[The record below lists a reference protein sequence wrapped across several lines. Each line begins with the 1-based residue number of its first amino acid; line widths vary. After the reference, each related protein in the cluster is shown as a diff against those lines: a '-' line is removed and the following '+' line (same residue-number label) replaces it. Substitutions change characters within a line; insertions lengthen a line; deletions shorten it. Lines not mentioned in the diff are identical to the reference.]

1 VAPQRITI
9 TTSCNDDDKE
19 ADGSNEEYVAAAEH
33 DFKRQARQPKENFEK
48 LLEAACPNHVY
59 HIKHKLKECTM
70 MKNFMTSGT
79 ISKGKKPEGDPGGK
93 GPPPFPRV
101 PSMDRVPDHI

>member
-1 VAPQRITI
+1 
-9 TTSCNDDDKE
+9 
-19 ADGSNEEYVAAAEH
+19 
-33 DFKRQARQPKENFEK
+33 
-48 LLEAACPNHVY
+48 
-59 HIKHKLKECTM
+59 M